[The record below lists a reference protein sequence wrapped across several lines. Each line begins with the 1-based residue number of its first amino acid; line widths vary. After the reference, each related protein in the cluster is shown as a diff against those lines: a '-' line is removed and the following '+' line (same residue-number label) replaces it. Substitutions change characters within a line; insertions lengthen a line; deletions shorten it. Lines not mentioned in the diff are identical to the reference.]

1 MLICL
6 LKSEFSSREVSILG
20 LNARGF
26 LIKIYSFA
34 YNLSSS
40 CSARLLHPIH
50 TQLGPQNLLLA
61 KHSQYNFKHFD
72 FLQLQGFPTSL
83 DTTGFTS

>member
-6 LKSEFSSREVSILG
+6 LNNEFSSRLVSILG
-20 LNARGF
+20 LKASGF

-34 YNLSSS
+34 NSLSPSLS
-40 CSARLLHPIH
+40 PPELLQFLHEQS
-50 TQLGPQNLLLA
+50 TPQYLLLA

-72 FLQLQGFPTSL
+72 LLQLQVF
-83 DTTGFTS
+83 F